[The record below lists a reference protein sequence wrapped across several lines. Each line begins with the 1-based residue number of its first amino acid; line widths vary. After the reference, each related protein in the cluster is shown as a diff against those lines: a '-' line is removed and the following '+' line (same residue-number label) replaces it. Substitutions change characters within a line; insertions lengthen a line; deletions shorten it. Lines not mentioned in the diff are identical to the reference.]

1 MNIDTTKL
9 KTLSAA
15 MKHRFGWLGF
25 VEGSSDI
32 KTIATEVNKHVS
44 FATPTNGKDPG
55 TGSRIGV
62 AIKRLFA
69 DTDPVGDHTD
79 CSTRD
84 CSGQWSH

>member
-15 MKHRFGWLGF
+15 MKRRFGWLGF

-55 TGSRIGV
+55 TG
-62 AIKRLFA
+62 
-69 DTDPVGDHTD
+69 
-79 CSTRD
+79 
-84 CSGQWSH
+84 